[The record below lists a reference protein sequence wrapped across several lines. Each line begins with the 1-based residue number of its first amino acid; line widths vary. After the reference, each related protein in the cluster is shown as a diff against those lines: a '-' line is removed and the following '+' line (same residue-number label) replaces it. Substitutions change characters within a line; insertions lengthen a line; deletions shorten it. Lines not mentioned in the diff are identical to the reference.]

1 MAAPRHPGVHRRTLL
16 RHAGGGLLAASW
28 LVACGSEEE
37 PASGSSSASGEQPP
51 GSSGGDSG
59 GSGGGSGDSGG
70 GASGG
75 QPLAATADVAVGGG
89 VIVADKYVITQPVK
103 GEFKAFTAI
112 CTHQG
117 CPVGEVTGGQ
127 IVCPCHGSAFSIE
140 DGSVVNGPAESPLA
154 EEPISVD
161 GGDITLG

>member
-1 MAAPRHPGVHRRTLL
+1 MADPDHSLLRRRTLL
-16 RHAGGGLLAASW
+16 RGAGGGAVAASLLA
-28 LVACGSEEE
+28 ACGSEDE
-37 PASGSSSASGEQPP
+37 PTAPSGSEEEANG
-51 GSSGGDSG
+51 GNGGDSG
-59 GSGGGSGDSGG
+59 GGSGGDGG
-70 GASGG
+70 GQGG
-75 QPLAATADVAVGGG
+75 QGGEQLTSTSEIDVGGG
-89 VIVADKYVITQPVK
+89 VIVGGQYVITQPVK